1 MLQQGLENIERVAQ
15 NKPTTSNP
23 SVNSLKVSPTT
34 RFDINTTMKILDG
47 KTNWEQILRQDLALS
62 DDDSPQLISRST
74 LTDQTQHPDSSR
86 SCNTSPIDIL
96 DMKNG
101 NKTFLTTHE
110 APQDIKEF
118 LKISKK
124 PTSQIG
130 CIPLV
135 AMKNRE
141 SQTENS
147 KCKDCSYEE
156 HLILQWQAYIIKDA
170 IRNTDPNY
178 SEPSTSREDRHKMP
192 LPNKS
197 AHMKWIAKFR
207 RETIPQ
213 SPTDFKKARITPT
226 FTRPEIKI
234 SSSQAPVPN
243 PKLKRPS
250 ALTVDN
256 ETYEAICSR
265 KATRP
270 TLVTSPRVIKLPPP

>member
-1 MLQQGLENIERVAQ
+1 MD
-15 NKPTTSNP
+15 NKFW
-23 SVNSLKVSPTT
+23 KE
-34 RFDINTTMKILDG
+34 ILDS
-47 KTNWEQILRQDLALS
+47 W
-62 DDDSPQLISRST
+62 ST
-74 LTDQTQHPDSSR
+74 L
-86 SCNTSPIDIL
+86 
-96 DMKNG
+96 
-101 NKTFLTTHE
+101 
-110 APQDIKEF
+110 KEF

-147 KCKDCSYEE
+147 NCKDCSYEE
-156 HLILQWQAYIIKDA
+156 HLILQRQSYVIRDA

-197 AHMKWIAKFR
+197 AHMKWMAKFR
-207 RETIPQ
+207 RETVPQ
-213 SPTDFKKARITPT
+213 SPTNFKKARTTPT

-234 SSSQAPVPN
+234 SSSHAPVPN

-270 TLVTSPRVIKLPPP
+270 TLVTSPKVIKLPPPRPEGWSYRTTKF

>member
-1 MLQQGLENIERVAQ
+1 M
-15 NKPTTSNP
+15 
-23 SVNSLKVSPTT
+23 NSLKTSPTT
-34 RFDINTTMKILDG
+34 RFDINTTTKILEG
-47 KTNWEQILRQDLALS
+47 ETNWEQLLRQDLALR

-74 LTDQTQHPDSSR
+74 LTDQTQHPDTHR
-86 SCNTSPIDIL
+86 SCNTSPIGIL
-96 DMKNG
+96 DMKNT
-101 NKTFLTTHE
+101 NPTFLTTHE

-135 AMKNRE
+135 AMKDRE

-147 KCKDCSYEE
+147 KCKDCSHEE
-156 HLILQWQAYIIKDA
+156 HLILQRQSYIIKDA
-170 IRNTDPNY
+170 IKNNEPNY
-178 SEPSTSREDRHKMP
+178 SEPSTSREDRHKMS

-197 AHMKWIAKFR
+197 AYMKWVAKFR

-213 SPTDFKKARITPT
+213 SPTQFKKARMTPT
-226 FTRPEIKI
+226 FTKPEIKI
-234 SSSQAPVPN
+234 SSTQAPVPN
-243 PKLKRPS
+243 PKLRKPS

-256 ETYEAICSR
+256 KTYEAICSR

-270 TLVTSPRVIKLPPP
+270 TLVTSPRAIKLPPPRQDGWVYRTTKF